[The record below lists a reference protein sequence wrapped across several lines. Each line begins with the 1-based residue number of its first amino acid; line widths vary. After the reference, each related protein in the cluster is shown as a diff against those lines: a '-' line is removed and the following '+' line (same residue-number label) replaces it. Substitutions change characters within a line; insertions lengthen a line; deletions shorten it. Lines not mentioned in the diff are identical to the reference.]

1 MKIRNTLRTFAILLA
16 LSAGTFAVQAQNNQ
30 EEQEQQK
37 QKQEQEMKMKE
48 MEMQLKKQQLEQEQK
63 LAEAERIFERQ
74 RESARE
80 ASRAYVFAPS
90 DEGNYFIQSF
100 SQDNQSQLTLRNNF
114 RGTSESSSGVFDVS
128 EGSRFIRCTI
138 NGKVRSGEI
147 SIKLVYPG
155 GKVFKDLTI
164 NSSAEI
170 TYSQSLTIKEEEK
183 SKYVGAWKYE
193 VKADKA
199 EGNYL
204 LSIQT
209 H

>member
-1 MKIRNTLRTFAILLA
+1 MKIKNTLRTFAILLA
-16 LSAGTFAVQAQNNQ
+16 FLAGTLTLQAQTK
-30 EEQEQQK
+30 EEQLEKQQ
-37 QKQEQEMKMKE
+37 QEQEMKMKE

-63 LAEAERIFERQ
+63 MAEAERLFERQ

-80 ASRAYVFAPS
+80 ANRAYVFAPS

-147 SIKLVYPG
+147 SIKLTYPG